1 MVRSADLL
9 VRRATAA
16 DAGVILACLA
26 EAFAPFRSQYTPA
39 AFADTILSPETLRER
54 LDSMTI
60 LVALTP
66 SAQMAGTIGAGVSA
80 EGEGH
85 LRGMAVRAAWQGSGV
100 AAQLLATAELLL
112 AEQGCRRVT
121 LDTTAPLTRAIAFY
135 RRHGYT
141 PTGRVQD
148 FFGMP
153 LYEYAKE
160 MSGG

>member
-1 MVRSADLL
+1 MVQSADVV
-9 VRRATAA
+9 VRKATQA
-16 DAGVILACLA
+16 DAEGILACLT

-39 AFADTILSPETLRER
+39 AFADTVLTAETLRER
-54 LDSMTI
+54 FDSMTI
-60 LVALTP
+60 LVAE
-66 SAQMAGTIGAGVSA
+66 AACAEMAGTIAAGVSA
-80 EGEGH
+80 EREGH

-100 AAQLLATAELLL
+100 AAQLLAAAESALG
-112 AEQGCRRVT
+112 AQGCRRVT

-141 PTGRVQD
+141 PTGQVQD

-160 MSGG
+160 MRGG